1 MSVSGREIEVTGPEG
16 LIETRLD
23 LPAQGAAPLGVA
35 VLCHPHPLYGGT
47 LDNKVVHTL
56 ARTMNELGLAALRFN
71 FRGVGASRGR
81 YAEGI
86 GEQDDLRAVL
96 DAAGAYWPGLPLWL
110 GGFSFG
116 AYVSVAVAAGRPP
129 AQLVSIAPPVNLF
142 DFTAISRPDCPWLIV
157 QGGADDIVPAD
168 EVRAW
173 VAGLAPVPRLV
184 EMMDAGHFF
193 HGRLN
198 QLRELLLG
206 ELSAP
211 RSVRRT

>member
-1 MSVSGREIEVTGPEG
+1 M
-16 LIETRLD
+16 
-23 LPAQGAAPLGVA
+23 PLGVA

-86 GEQDDLRAVL
+86 GERDDLRAVL
-96 DAAGAYWPGLPLWL
+96 DVAETSWPGLPLWL

-116 AYVSVAVAAGRPP
+116 AYVSVAVAGGRPP

-142 DFTAISRPDCPWLIV
+142 DFAGISRPDCPWLIV
-157 QGGADDIVPAD
+157 QGGTDDIVPAD

-173 VAGLAPVPRLV
+173 AAELVPAPRLV
-184 EMMDAGHFF
+184 EIANAGHFF

-198 QLRELLLG
+198 NLREILSR
-206 ELSAP
+206 ELSVP

>member
-157 QGGADDIVPAD
+157 QGGADDIVPAPA
-168 EVRAW
+168 VRHW
-173 VAGLAPVPRLV
+173 LEGLDVPPAYV
-184 EMMDAGHFF
+184 ELADAGHFF